1 MVTGVAP
8 QEEDPVQARPG
19 SPILMGHVAQPAWV
33 EACTQRPQ
41 RDSGAKGAVD
51 ALFPGTVSSDLNE
64 VPSLSGFDAA
74 APREP
79 TAAFEDGAGR
89 YSASELHD
97 ADSVVS
103 RLYALSSET
112 GVPVHEA
119 LHTASPCGMV
129 QVYSR
134 QRRHMLQNKA
144 ECSSLVR
151 SFVAELTKL
160 VGSLLSRPIQ
170 KRWVKQLSADFMPRR
185 STRLAK
191 NRTRAP
197 SIAVKQTQQNLMVK
211 LGLKSEQVALGP
223 DALEEYSRLFTK
235 PMSQSHVAAL
245 AALFGWQVPVS
256 DQAPKEVEALVGL
269 LSLEA

>member
-1 MVTGVAP
+1 MAAGVAP
-8 QEEDPVQARPG
+8 QEEDPVQARLG
-19 SPILMGHVAQPAWV
+19 SSILMIHVAQPARV
-33 EACTQRPQ
+33 EACTQRQ
-41 RDSGAKGAVD
+41 QWDSGAKGAVD
-51 ALFPGTVSSDLNE
+51 ALFPGTVSFDLNE

-74 APREP
+74 APREL
-79 TAAFEDGAGR
+79 TIAFEDGAGG

-103 RLYALSSET
+103 RLCALSSET
-112 GVPVHEA
+112 GVPVQEA

-134 QRRHMLQNKA
+134 QRRHRLQNKA

-151 SFVAELTKL
+151 SFVAELTKP

-170 KRWVKQLSADFMPRR
+170 KRRVKQRPADFVPRR

-197 SIAVKQTQQNLMVK
+197 YTAVKQTRQNLMVK

-223 DALEEYSRLFTK
+223 DALEEYNHLFTK
-235 PMSQSHVAAL
+235 PMS
-245 AALFGWQVPVS
+245 
-256 DQAPKEVEALVGL
+256 
-269 LSLEA
+269 